1 MLDILSEKFQSI
13 FSKIREKGKISES
26 DIKQSLREIKLALLE
41 ADVHYK
47 VVKDFI
53 VKLEEK
59 VNQEVLSKTL
69 TPGQQI
75 IKITHGIL
83 TEILGEKQIKININ
97 EKMPATILLI
107 GLQGS
112 GKTTTAVKLALT
124 LKNNGHIPLL
134 VAADR
139 IRPAAI
145 EQLSILGGE
154 AGIDVF
160 TGNINKSAIDTILEA
175 EQWAKKY
182 KYNVTIIDSAGR
194 LHIDQE
200 LIQELKKIK
209 NSIQVHETLLVLDAL
224 MGQDALR
231 VANDFNNE
239 VGVDGFILT
248 KLDGDARGGVALSL
262 RSRTNL
268 PIKFA
273 GVGEKIT
280 DLEPFYPDR
289 ISSRILG
296 MGDTLTL
303 IEKIEASYAR
313 NELQNMGGK
322 VFREQFNL
330 NDFYEQLKKI
340 KKMGSLENIFNL
352 MPFQFSSSLKN
363 IKQDFGDEEKGLK
376 RVEAIICSMTKQERL
391 DPDIINGSRRRRIA
405 RGSGTTVNEVNR
417 LLNQFFKMKK
427 FLKQR
432 TGLDSLVPFMRK

>member
-1 MLDILSEKFQSI
+1 MLDILSEKFQLI

-53 VKLEEK
+53 IKLEER
-59 VNQEVLSKTL
+59 VNLEILSKTL

-75 IKITHGIL
+75 IKITHAVL
-83 TEILGEKQIKININ
+83 TEILGEEQTKLNIN
-97 EKMPATILLI
+97 DKIPTTILLI

-124 LKNNGHIPLL
+124 LKNKGYIPLM

-145 EQLSILGGE
+145 EQLSILGKK
-154 AGIDVF
+154 AGIEVF
-160 TGNINKSAIDTILEA
+160 SGSVNKTAIDTILEA
-175 EQWAKKY
+175 EQWAEEY

-194 LHIDQE
+194 LNIDQE
-200 LIQELKKIK
+200 LIQELKEIK
-209 NSIQVHETLLVLDAL
+209 SSIKVHDTLLVLDAL

-239 VGVDGFILT
+239 VVVDGFILT
-248 KLDGDARGGVALSL
+248 KFDGDARGGVALSL
-262 RSRTNL
+262 KSRTNL
-268 PIKFA
+268 PIKFI

-280 DLEPFYPDR
+280 DLEPFYPER

-303 IEKIEASYAR
+303 IEKIEASYAH
-313 NELQNMGGK
+313 NELKNMGGK
-322 VFREQFNL
+322 VFRKQFNL

-340 KKMGSLENIFNL
+340 KSMGTMENIFNL
-352 MPFQFSSSLKN
+352 IPFQFSSSFKN
-363 IKQDFGDEEKGLK
+363 IKQGLGDEEKGLK
-376 RVEAIICSMTKQERL
+376 RVEAIICSMTRQERL

-427 FLKQR
+427 FLKQSA
-432 TGLDSLVPFMRK
+432 GLNSLVPFLKK

>member
-1 MLDILSEKFQSI
+1 MLDILSEKLQSI

-26 DIKQSLREIKLALLE
+26 DLKQSLREIKLALLE

-53 VKLEEK
+53 IKLEER
-59 VNQEVLSKTL
+59 VNQEILSETL

-83 TEILGEKQIKININ
+83 TEILGEKQSKLNIN
-97 EKMPATILLI
+97 EKISTTILLI

-124 LKNNGHIPLL
+124 LKNKGYLPLL
-134 VAADR
+134 VAADK

-145 EQLSILGGE
+145 EQLSILGKK
-154 AGIDVF
+154 AGIEVF
-160 TGNINKSAIDTILEA
+160 SGSVNKTVIDTILEA
-175 EQWAKKY
+175 EQWAEEY
-182 KYNVTIIDSAGR
+182 RYNVTIIDSAGR
-194 LHIDQE
+194 LHIDQK
-200 LIQELKKIK
+200 LIQELKEIK
-209 NSIQVHETLLVLDAL
+209 SSIKVHETLLVLDAL

-231 VANDFNNE
+231 VAEDFNNE
-239 VGVDGFILT
+239 VRVDGFILT
-248 KLDGDARGGVALSL
+248 KFDGDARGGVALSL
-262 RSRTNL
+262 KNRTNL
-268 PIKFA
+268 PIKYV

-280 DLEPFYPDR
+280 DLEPFYPER

-303 IEKIEASYAR
+303 IEKIETSYSR
-313 NELQNMGGK
+313 NELKNMGGK

-340 KKMGSLENIFNL
+340 KNMGTLENIFNL

-363 IKQDFGDEEKGLK
+363 IKQSLGDEEKGLK
-376 RVEAIICSMTKQERL
+376 RVEAIICSMTRQERL
-391 DPDIINGSRRRRIA
+391 NPDIVNGSRRKRIA

-427 FLKQR
+427 FLKQPA
-432 TGLDSLVPFMRK
+432 GLNSLVPFMKK